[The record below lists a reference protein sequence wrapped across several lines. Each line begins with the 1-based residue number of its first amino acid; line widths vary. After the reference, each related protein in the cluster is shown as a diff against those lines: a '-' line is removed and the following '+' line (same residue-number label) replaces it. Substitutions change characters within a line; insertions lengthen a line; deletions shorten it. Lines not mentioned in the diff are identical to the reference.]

1 MARAKTPQAK
11 LATTVGMAHY
21 TYLDKPDTEGQYADG
36 KYKITVSFD
45 ASDPFVATLRAKID
59 QLAAEHWGDS
69 IPRKVNLLLKDEE
82 DTPNEAFAGRV
93 FFRAKSAKQPAMV
106 DAKNASLPESVRIF
120 SGDLVRVGI
129 TLAVYDG
136 AQKGVTAYLDAVKL
150 IEKRGSTGG
159 AASVDALFGEDEGY
173 EAPAGELAAEEDGD
187 F

>member
-21 TYLDKPDTEGQYADG
+21 TYLDQPDTEGQYADG
-36 KYKITVSFD
+36 KFKITVSFAAD
-45 ASDPFVATLRAKID
+45 DPFVAKLEEQIAK
-59 QLAAEHWGDS
+59 LAAEHWGDA
-69 IPRKVNLLLKDEE
+69 IPRKANMLLKDDQ

-93 FFRAKSAKQPAMV
+93 FFRAKSAKQPPMV
-106 DAKNASLPESVRIF
+106 DAKNAPIPSNVKIF

-159 AASVDALFGEDEGY
+159 STNAASLFGEDEGY
-173 EAPAGELAAEEDGD
+173 EAPAGGFDGD
-187 F
+187 EDADF

>member
-1 MARAKTPQAK
+1 
-11 LATTVGMAHY
+11 MAHY

-45 ASDPFVATLRAKID
+45 AADPFVEKLQAKIAD
-59 QLAAEHWGDS
+59 LAAEQWGDKL
-69 IPRKVNLLLKDEE
+69 PRNVNLMLKDEQ

-93 FFRAKSAKQPAMV
+93 FFRAKTAQQPTMV
-106 DAKNASLPESVRIF
+106 DAKNTTLPASVKIF

-150 IEKRGSTGG
+150 IEKRSGGSTGSS
-159 AASVDALFGEDEGY
+159 ASSMFGDDEGY
-173 EAPAGELAAEEDGD
+173 VAPAEADIDADED

>member
-1 MARAKTPQAK
+1 MARPKLPMAK

-45 ASDPFVATLRAKID
+45 AADPFVETLKAKIAD
-59 QLAAEHWGDS
+59 LAAQQWGDS
-69 IPRKVNLLLKDEE
+69 LPRNVNLMLKDDQ
-82 DTPNEAFAGRV
+82 DTPNAAFEGRV
-93 FFRAKSAKQPAMV
+93 FFRAKTAQQPTLV
-106 DAKNASLPESVRIF
+106 DAKNTTLPESVKIF

-150 IEKRGSTGG
+150 IEKRAGGSAGG
-159 AASVDALFGEDEGY
+159 SSASSMFGDDEGY
-173 EAPAGELAAEEDGD
+173 VAPTEADIDADDD